1 MKYNKHKAKYWCGEL
16 SYHKCIHCRGF
27 YLRGRGSYIAVELFA
42 FIPSQEKNDKNIHFN
57 ASKKK
62 CVKRYAIGCN
72 ELYGFIYSCA
82 GSYIR
87 FVFCSR

>member
-27 YLRGRGSYIAVELFA
+27 YLRGGGSYIAVELFA
-42 FIPSQEKNDKNIHFN
+42 FFPSQDKNAIN

-62 CVKRYAIGCN
+62 CVKKYAIGCN
-72 ELYGFIYSCA
+72 ELYGFTRVLVPIYDSCFA
-82 GSYIR
+82 LGS
-87 FVFCSR
+87 